1 MGHLASSTDAE
12 RQFLHDDDVMNVF
25 RGKEHAARF
34 LSSFIVTHLEGRK
47 SSMSCIYRAD
57 RLENNAEMMSQRAC
71 RASFEAIT
79 FEIVRD
85 VNGVVLHRTT
95 DPLFA
100 MMDADLMQTRNGPHG
115 RINVAFR
122 ACEPCRLE
130 FSAAVDAAR
139 EALWLNLPDWFGVEL
154 ESWP

>member
-1 MGHLASSTDAE
+1 MGHLASPTDAE
-12 RQFLHDDDVMNVF
+12 RQFLHDDDVMNVL
-25 RGKEHAARF
+25 RGKEHASRF
-34 LSSFIVTHLEGRK
+34 LSTFIVSHLEGRE
-47 SSMSCIYRAD
+47 SSMNCIYRAD
-57 RLENNAEMMSQRAC
+57 RPENKPEMMSRRAC

-100 MMDADLMQTRNGPHG
+100 MMDADLMQTRNG

-139 EALWLNLPDWFGVEL
+139 EELWLNLPGWFSVDL